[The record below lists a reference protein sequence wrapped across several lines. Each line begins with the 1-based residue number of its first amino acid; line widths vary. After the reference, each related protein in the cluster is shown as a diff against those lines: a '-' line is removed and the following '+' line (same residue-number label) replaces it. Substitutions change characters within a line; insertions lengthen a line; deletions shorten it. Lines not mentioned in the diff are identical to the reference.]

1 LRRSTAALVLAVLG
15 GALVGSIL
23 NDVLSPLIPVLRHS
37 AGGGL
42 SPANLTLPFFSL
54 TFGLTVRLT
63 LGTALGIVAGLAAY
77 RRF

>member
-1 LRRSTAALVLAVLG
+1 VNRSAAVLVLFIIG

-23 NDVLSPLIPVLRHS
+23 NQVLAPILPVLKNS

-42 SPANLTLPFFSL
+42 SPATLSLPFFSL
-54 TFGLTVRLT
+54 TFGISVRLT
-63 LGTALGIVAGLAAY
+63 LGTAIGIAGGLIAY

>member
-1 LRRSTAALVLAVLG
+1 MRRSTLALVLFIIG

-23 NDVLSPLIPVLRHS
+23 NEVLAPLVPVLRNS

-42 SPANLTLPFFSL
+42 SPATLSLPFFSL
-54 TFGLTVRLT
+54 TFGISVRLT
-63 LGTALGIVAGLAAY
+63 LGTALGIAAGLLAY